1 MATSVPFHQQCLG
14 YFVSSAAD
22 KRHHDVF
29 RKESIGARGPLGDA
43 VATTR
48 YSNVVDPSSY
58 ETEGLGGGI
67 DVRKS
72 RFTELEDRGAIRAH
86 QDWARHV
93 GPCKGYRGGLGPEY
107 SFVSVVMPEC
117 IPERMEVVAYAN
129 EFAFMYDGACGQT
142 ENNEVMNGFLEA
154 TQVQSRSAPQAV
166 DEKAGK
172 RRIQSLIFS
181 EMLSI
186 DPDCAKTTMKAWARF
201 IEVGSAREHEVRFK
215 SMAEYIPYRIKDVG
229 EMYWYGVVTFGMGL
243 RIPDHEQ
250 ERCQALPKEVAAA
263 KAQGQDHIINSIW
276 VLMREHGISV
286 SEAMQICRQ
295 LIKDYVA
302 TYLHTVDAHQDDA
315 SLSGD
320 LRRYLLAIKHSI
332 SGHLVWSLH
341 CPRYNPAVT
350 FNKRQRAWMCGGV
363 PSTSCTTDLDTKR
376 GEAGYMGDN
385 AILSV

>member
-1 MATSVPFHQQCLG
+1 MEC
-14 YFVSSAAD
+14 
-22 KRHHDVF
+22 
-29 RKESIGARGPLGDA
+29 
-43 VATTR
+43 R
-48 YSNVVDPSSY
+48 YSEVVDPSSY
-58 ETEGLGGGI
+58 ETEGLSGGI

-72 RFTELEDRGAIRAH
+72 SFTELEDRGAIRAH

-117 IPERMEVVAYAN
+117 LPERMEVVAYAN
-129 EFAFMYDGACGQT
+129 EFAFMYDDIVECMGCDMGQT

-154 TQVQSRSAPQAV
+154 AQLQSRSTSHAV

-186 DPDCAKTTMKAWARF
+186 DPDCARTTMKAWARF

-243 RIPDHEQ
+243 RIPDHEL
-250 ERCQALPKEVAAA
+250 ERCQALVAPAWIAVGLQNDLWSWPKEVVAA

-276 VLMREHGISV
+276 VLMQEHGISV

-302 TYLHTVDAHQDDA
+302 TYIHTVDAHQDDA
-315 SLSGD
+315 SLSED
-320 LRRYLLAIKHSI
+320 LRKYLLAIKYSI

-363 PSTSCTTDLDTKR
+363 PSLGDRTELDTKR
-376 GEAGYMGDN
+376 GDAGYIGDN
-385 AILSV
+385 VILSV